1 MALRFQTM
9 RVGSVDPS
17 TAGPGVRVPNGTRY
31 LYLSSSAWEVW
42 TYHSARPEG
51 RRWIKLSSVPVD
63 SGFAIVNLTQ
73 AEYDALSPP
82 DSGTIYIIA

>member
-1 MALRFQTM
+1 MAFPFSLM
-9 RVGSVDPS
+9 SVGSVNPATAPPS
-17 TAGPGVRVPNGTRY
+17 FTIPNGTRH
-31 LYLSSSAWEVW
+31 LFIASDRWEVW